1 MPSETAATP
10 GGWGRNLSAA
20 RTRAGLTQQQ
30 LAEQLGGVAPTTVAR
45 WEQGTRQPSVPDQRR
60 LAAALNTTVTELFP
74 RDDSEAELVG
84 IVAAIGNGCS

>member
-30 LAEQLGGVAPTTVAR
+30 LAERLGTVTANTVAR
-45 WEQGTRQPSVPDQRR
+45 WEQGLRLPGLADQLGIAR
-60 LAAALNTTVTELFP
+60 ALETTVTELFP
-74 RDDSEAELVG
+74 RDDSEAELPGV
-84 IVAAIGNGCS
+84 VAAIGNGCS